1 MNIRRLLTAAVL
13 ATGIA
18 AFAGPAFAGPI
29 IGSIDVSGGSAGITT
44 SGGVTTISFTNP
56 ANIFSVS
63 GAFSELM
70 TGPTD
75 SLPVCSGCV
84 TLGTPFASNEKLPFG
99 LFSGSHNG
107 DSVALSVTSANFTKL
122 SSGAYQVTGTGNV
135 SLSGYT
141 TTMGSY
147 SMTIPSSGVG
157 ASIDIYSSVPEPGT
171 LALFGAGLLGFAVFV
186 GRRRRAT
193 KPLA

>member
-29 IGSIDVSGGSAGITT
+29 IGSIDVSGGPATITT
-44 SGGVTTISFTNP
+44 SGGVTTITFSNSKS

-63 GAFSELM
+63 GSFDELG
-70 TGPTD
+70 T
-75 SLPVCSGCV
+75 CSACV
-84 TLGTPFASNEKLPFG
+84 SLGTPFASNQTFSSTPPFA
-99 LFSGSHNG
+99 LFTG
-107 DSVALSVTSANFTKL
+107 DNNKDTVVLDVTSANFSAL
-122 SSGAYQVTGTGNV
+122 DDGGYQVTGMGNV
-135 SLSGYT
+135 VLSGYT

-147 SMTIPSSGVG
+147 SMTIPSSGTG
-157 ASIDIYSSVPEPGT
+157 ASVDIYTSVPEPGT

>member
-18 AFAGPAFAGPI
+18 AFAGPAFAGPLM
-29 IGSIDVSGGSAGITT
+29 GSVDVSGGSAGITT
-44 SGGVTTISFTNP
+44 QGGVTTISFSNP

-63 GAFSELM
+63 GSFSELM
-70 TGPTD
+70 TGLTD
-75 SLPVCSGCV
+75 TLPVCSGCV
-84 TLGTPFASNEKLPFG
+84 ELTTSFASNASFPFT
-99 LFSGSHNG
+99 LFSGSNNG
-107 DSVALSVTSANFTKL
+107 DTVALSVTSANFTKL
-122 SSGAYQVTGTGNV
+122 SSGAYQVTGMGNV
-135 SLSGYT
+135 SLTGYVT
-141 TTMGSY
+141 TIGSY
-147 SMTIPSSGVG
+147 SMTIPSSGNG
-157 ASIDIYSSVPEPGT
+157 ASIDIYTSVPEPGT